1 LKKEFGDFF
10 LSYIMEKLSKIP
22 KKNPQKIPKF
32 FCEFCNYTT
41 NNKKDYNKHLMT
53 RKHKMIK
60 MITED
65 KKKSPDDNM
74 QLFSCICGKKYK
86 FESGLCR
93 HKAKC
98 NYIKYVEEDIE
109 IKEEDNKIIEYE
121 EDDDMLNDDVNYKE
135 MFLKLMSENNELK
148 SMIIQQNST
157 HMNESKELLNM
168 VKSQQEQHNNQMRE
182 LLPKVGNNNITTT
195 NNKVNIQI
203 FLNENCKDAVN
214 INDFL
219 EGIQLQLQDLEKMK
233 EIGYVNG
240 ITQIFK
246 NGLNKLDLTQRPLH
260 CSDIKREVLY
270 VKDEDGWEKDNNKE
284 KLNKAI
290 STVGRKTLQH
300 FPEWMEK
307 HPKCNDTNTP
317 ANDEYHALIEN
328 TVAQNTEDNKKKI
341 MKNILK
347 EVTID
352 KDK

>member
-1 LKKEFGDFF
+1 
-10 LSYIMEKLSKIP
+10 MENLSKIP
-22 KKNPQKIPKF
+22 KKNPKKIPKYL
-32 FCEFCNYTT
+32 CEYCKYITG
-41 NNKKDYNKHLMT
+41 NKKDFSKHLLT
-53 RKHKMIK
+53 LKHKKIIMVSD
-60 MITED
+60 D

-74 QLFSCICGKKYK
+74 QVYECNCGKKYK
-86 FESGLCR
+86 FESGLSR
-93 HKAKC
+93 HRKKC
-98 NYIKYVEEDIE
+98 IYINNTMMNEMVEYKVIDSEDV
-109 IKEEDNKIIEYE
+109 D
-121 EDDDMLNDDVNYKE
+121 YKE
-135 MFLKLMSENNELK
+135 MFLKIMNENNELK
-148 SMIIQQNST
+148 GMIIQQNNT

-168 VKSQQEQHNNQMRE
+168 VKSQQEHHNNQLRE
-182 LLPKVGNNNITTT
+182 LIPKVGNNITTTT

-219 EGIQLQLQDLEKMK
+219 QGIQLQLQDLEKMN

-246 NGLNKLDLTQRPLH
+246 NGLNKLALTQRPLH
-260 CSDIKREVLY
+260 CSDIKREILY
-270 VKDEDGWEKDNNKE
+270 VKDEDGWEKDDNKE
-284 KLNKAI
+284 KINKAI
-290 STVGRKTLQH
+290 NTLGRKTLQR

-307 HPKCNDTNTP
+307 NPNCNDSNTQ

>member
-1 LKKEFGDFF
+1 
-10 LSYIMEKLSKIP
+10 MENLSKIP

-32 FCEFCNYTT
+32 FCEYCNYITD
-41 NNKKDYNKHLMT
+41 NKKDYNKHLLT

-60 MITED
+60 MISDD
-65 KKKSPDDNM
+65 KKKSPDDNIK
-74 QLFSCICGKKYK
+74 LFSCICGKKYK
-86 FESGLCR
+86 FESGLSR
-93 HKAKC
+93 HKSKC
-98 NYIKYVEEDIE
+98 SYVDVDEDS
-109 IKEEDNKIIEYE
+109 DTTTIIEYSE
-121 EDDDMLNDDVNYKE
+121 NDKLNDDVDYKE
-135 MFLKLMSENNELK
+135 MFLKIMNENNELK
-148 SMIIQQNST
+148 SMIIQQNNT
-157 HMNESKELLNM
+157 HAVESKELLNM
-168 VKSQQEQHNNQMRE
+168 VKTQQEQHSNQLRE
-182 LLPKVGNNNITTT
+182 LLPKVGNNNTTTT

-246 NGLNKLDLTQRPLH
+246 NGLNKLALTERPLH

-270 VKDEDGWEKDNNKE
+270 VKDEDGWEKDDNKQ

-290 STVGRKTLQH
+290 STVGRKTLQR

-307 HPKCNDTNTP
+307 NPNCNDTNTQ

-328 TVAQNTEDNKKKI
+328 TVAQNTQDNKKKI

>member
-1 LKKEFGDFF
+1 
-10 LSYIMEKLSKIP
+10 MEKLPKIP
-22 KKNPQKIPKF
+22 KKNPQKIPKY
-32 FCEFCNYTT
+32 FCEYCQYTT
-41 NNKKDYNKHLMT
+41 RNKKDFSKHLLT
-53 RKHKMIK
+53 LKHKKIK
-60 MITED
+60 MVID
-65 KKKSPDDNM
+65 DNKKSPDVNM
-74 QLFSCICGKKYK
+74 QTFNCGCGKKYK

-93 HKAKC
+93 HRKTC
-98 NYIKYVEEDIE
+98 TFIE
-109 IKEEDNKIIEYE
+109 NNDTNSELNNDIIEYKE
-121 EDDDMLNDDVNYKE
+121 VDGDTDDVNYKQ
-135 MFLKLMSENNELK
+135 MFLKIMNENNDLK
-148 SMIIQQNST
+148 SMIIQQNNT
-157 HMNESKELLNM
+157 HANESKELLNM
-168 VKSQQEQHNNQMRE
+168 VKTQQEHHSNQLRE
-182 LLPKVGNNNITTT
+182 LLPKVGNNNTTT
-195 NNKVNIQI
+195 TNKVNIQI

-233 EIGYVNG
+233 EIGYING

-246 NGLNKLDLTQRPLH
+246 NGLNKLALTQRPLH

-270 VKDEDGWEKDNNKE
+270 VKDEDGWEKDENKE

>member
-1 LKKEFGDFF
+1 
-10 LSYIMEKLSKIP
+10 
-22 KKNPQKIPKF
+22 
-32 FCEFCNYTT
+32 
-41 NNKKDYNKHLMT
+41 
-53 RKHKMIK
+53 MIK
-60 MITED
+60 MITD
-65 KKKSPDDNM
+65 DNKKSPDDNM
-74 QLFSCICGKKYK
+74 QTFDCICGKTYK

-93 HKAKC
+93 HKIKC
-98 NYIKYVEEDIE
+98 SYMKYIEED
-109 IKEEDNKIIEYE
+109 EEYTIIEYK
-121 EDDDMLNDDVNYKE
+121 DDDINYKE
-135 MFLKLMSENNELK
+135 MFLKLMNENNELK
-148 SMIIQQNST
+148 GMILQQNST
-157 HMNESKELLNM
+157 HMNESKELLNI
-168 VKSQQEQHNNQMRE
+168 VKSQQQQHNNQLLE
-182 LLPKVGNNNITTT
+182 LLPKVGNNNTTTT

-270 VKDEDGWEKDNNKE
+270 VKDEDGWEKDDNKE

-307 HPKCNDTNTP
+307 HPKCNDRNTP
-317 ANDEYHALIEN
+317 ANNEYHALIEN

>member
-1 LKKEFGDFF
+1 
-10 LSYIMEKLSKIP
+10 MENLSKIP
-22 KKNPQKIPKF
+22 KKNPQKIPKY
-32 FCEFCNYTT
+32 FCELCQYTT
-41 NNKKDYNKHLMT
+41 SNKKDFSKHLLT
-53 RKHKMIK
+53 LKHKKIK
-60 MITED
+60 MISDD

-74 QLFSCICGKKYK
+74 QTFDCGCGKKYK
-86 FESGLCR
+86 FESGLSR
-93 HKAKC
+93 HKKKC
-98 NYIKYVEEDIE
+98 TYNESCDVIED
-109 IKEEDNKIIEYE
+109 KIEYSE
-121 EDDDMLNDDVNYKE
+121 IENDIDDVNYKE
-135 MFLKLMSENNELK
+135 MFLKIMNENNELK
-148 SMIIQQNST
+148 SMIIQQNNT

-168 VKSQQEQHNNQMRE
+168 VKTQQEQHSNQLRE
-182 LLPKVGNNNITTT
+182 LLPKVGNNNTTTT

-246 NGLNKLDLTQRPLH
+246 NGLNKLALTQRPLH

-270 VKDEDGWEKDNNKE
+270 VKEEDGWEKDDNKE

-307 HPKCNDTNTP
+307 NPNCNDTNTP

-328 TVAQNTEDNKKKI
+328 TVAQNTHDNKKKI

>member
-1 LKKEFGDFF
+1 
-10 LSYIMEKLSKIP
+10 MENLSKIP
-22 KKNPQKIPKF
+22 KKNPQKIPKYY
-32 FCEFCNYTT
+32 CEDCKYITS
-41 NNKKDYNKHLMT
+41 NKKDFSKHLLT
-53 RKHKMIK
+53 LKHKKIK
-60 MITED
+60 MVSD
-65 KKKSPDDNM
+65 GNKKSPDDNM
-74 QLFSCICGKKYK
+74 QTFDCICGKKYK
-86 FESGLCR
+86 FESGLSR
-93 HKAKC
+93 HRKKC
-98 NYIKYVEEDIE
+98 IYINNNDMINDVVE
-109 IKEEDNKIIEYE
+109 
-121 EDDDMLNDDVNYKE
+121 YKE
-135 MFLKLMSENNELK
+135 IDNEDVDYKQMFLKIMNENNELK
-148 SMIIQQNST
+148 GMIIQQNNT

-168 VKSQQEQHNNQMRE
+168 VKSQQEHHNNQLRE
-182 LLPKVGNNNITTT
+182 LIPKVGNNNTTTT

-219 EGIQLQLQDLEKMK
+219 QGIQLQLQDLEKMN

-246 NGLNKLDLTQRPLH
+246 NGLNKLALTQRPLH
-260 CSDIKREVLY
+260 CSDIKREILY
-270 VKDEDGWEKDNNKE
+270 VKDEDGWEKDDNKE
-284 KLNKAI
+284 KINKAI
-290 STVGRKTLQH
+290 NTLGRKTLQR

-307 HPKCNDTNTP
+307 NPNCNDSNTP

>member
-1 LKKEFGDFF
+1 
-10 LSYIMEKLSKIP
+10 MENLSKIP

-32 FCEFCNYTT
+32 FCEYCKYITD
-41 NNKKDYNKHLMT
+41 NKKDYNKHLLT

-60 MITED
+60 MISDD
-65 KKKSPDDNM
+65 KKKSPDDNIK
-74 QLFSCICGKKYK
+74 LYSCICGKKYK
-86 FESGLCR
+86 FESGLSR
-93 HKAKC
+93 HKSKC
-98 NYIKYVEEDIE
+98 SYIDFDEDSE
-109 IKEEDNKIIEYE
+109 TTTIIEYGE
-121 EDDDMLNDDVNYKE
+121 NEKLSDDVDYKE
-135 MFLKLMSENNELK
+135 MFLKIMNENNELK
-148 SMIIQQNST
+148 SMIIQQNNT
-157 HMNESKELLNM
+157 HAVESKELLNM
-168 VKSQQEQHNNQMRE
+168 VKTQQEQHSNQLRE
-182 LLPKVGNNNITTT
+182 LLPKVGNNNTTTT

-246 NGLNKLDLTQRPLH
+246 NGLNKLALTERPLH

-270 VKDEDGWEKDNNKE
+270 VKDEDGWEKDDNKQ

-290 STVGRKTLQH
+290 STVGRKTLQR

-307 HPKCNDTNTP
+307 NPNCNDTNTQ

-328 TVAQNTEDNKKKI
+328 TVAQNTQDNKKKI